1 MISLYVFG
9 TSRFASALTNV
20 SDAVSIGRRRL
31 AATKPG
37 ETPVSRLVEVAAG
50 ETAAMNLAGA
60 IGTKPAVGSDTQ
72 APPSGS
78 DRGGNG
84 LIIAGWVGTGAL
96 AAGAVVTGILAS
108 SKASFPQGRARS
120 VSRSQGR
127 PRLDV
132 A

>member
-9 TSRFASALTNV
+9 TSRFA
-20 SDAVSIGRRRL
+20 
-31 AATKPG
+31 ATRPG

-50 ETAAMNLAGA
+50 ETAAINLASA

-84 LIIAGWVGTGAL
+84 LIIAGWIGTGAL
-96 AAGAVVTGILAS
+96 AWHAS
-108 SKASFPQGRARS
+108 TLRLPRSCPRGRSRFPQCAMPGLQLRVLREGVTDAS
-120 VSRSQGR
+120 GVCTL
-127 PRLDV
+127 PRH
-132 A
+132 AS